1 MITSSSVMSP
11 FCMDL
16 YLKAPTYVWTII
28 ERFSLFW
35 TSRFHKFTKLN
46 LNSVSVDSNLK
57 DSHFHYS
64 FVQIH
69 IKHQHSQQMFSLNM
83 VFFFYKKKKMC
94 IPFLFKLVWGIF
106 VSSSWFSYHFVLL
119 SCLPEKVTFSYHLQK
134 NFFLT

>member
-16 YLKAPTYVWTII
+16 YLKAPTSVWTII
-28 ERFSLFW
+28 ERLSLFW

-83 VFFFYKKKKMC
+83 VFFFIKKKKC
-94 IPFLFKLVWGIF
+94 A
-106 VSSSWFSYHFVLL
+106 YHF
-119 SCLPEKVTFSYHLQK
+119 CLNWSEEYLFHHHGFHIILCYFHVCLRRLH
-134 NFFLT
+134 FLITYKKISF